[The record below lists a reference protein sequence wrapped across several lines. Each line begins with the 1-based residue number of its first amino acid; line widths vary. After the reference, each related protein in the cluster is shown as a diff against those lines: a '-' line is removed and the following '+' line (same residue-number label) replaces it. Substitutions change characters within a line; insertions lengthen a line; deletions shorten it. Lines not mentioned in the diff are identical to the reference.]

1 MPQENVIPI
10 DPNNMNL
17 QKIRGVGGI
26 PPSNQR
32 LKNTFIVRKGLRVS
46 KSPCAGKG
54 KYFFEFF
61 FVLKCHY
68 SIEEGC

>member
-17 QKIRGVGGI
+17 QKIRGEDGI

-32 LKNTFIVRKGLRVS
+32 LKNTLVRKGLRVS

-54 KYFFEFF
+54 KYFLEFF

>member
-1 MPQENVIPI
+1 MPQETVIPI

-61 FVLKCHY
+61 LF
-68 SIEEGC
+68 